1 MFDAIIGL
9 LGAILG
15 FLVYGILIVVIFGGL
30 LLLAMAFKM
39 TVDDPAIGQES
50 DIPEVNSMGE
60 EGWILVYTAED
71 TNHFMLSQVYESE
84 SGAGFRAILSE
95 TSNPPS
101 IESDLEYS
109 SRDQAKAA
117 ADDWANAYREEED

>member
-1 MFDAIIGL
+1 MDSVLTL
-9 LGAILG
+9 LGYG
-15 FLVYGILIVVIFGGL
+15 FVIVIVFGVL
-30 LLLAMAFKM
+30 LFAMAFKM

-50 DIPEVNSMGE
+50 DIPEVDAMAEN
-60 EGWILVYTAED
+60 GWKLVYTAED
-71 TNHFMLSQVYESE
+71 TDHCMLSQVYESG

-109 SRDQAKAA
+109 SLDQAKAA

>member
-1 MFDAIIGL
+1 MDSVLTL
-9 LGAILG
+9 LGYG
-15 FLVYGILIVVIFGGL
+15 FVIVIVFGVL
-30 LLLAMAFKM
+30 LFAMAFKM

-50 DIPEVNSMGE
+50 DIPEVDAMAE
-60 EGWILVYTAED
+60 KGWKLVYMAED
-71 TNHFMLSQVYESE
+71 TDHCMLSQVYESE
-84 SGAGFRAILSE
+84 SGAGFRAILSD

-109 SRDQAKAA
+109 SLDQAKAA

>member
-1 MFDAIIGL
+1 MDSALTL
-9 LGAILG
+9 LGYG
-15 FLVYGILIVVIFGGL
+15 FVIVIVFGV

-50 DIPEVNSMGE
+50 DTPEVDAMAE
-60 EGWILVYTAED
+60 KGWKLVYTAED
-71 TNHFMLSQVYESE
+71 TDHFMLSQVYESE
-84 SGAGFRAILSE
+84 SGAGFRAVLSE

-109 SRDQAKAA
+109 SLDQAKAA
-117 ADDWANAYREEED
+117 ADDWANAYRVEEDKR

>member
-1 MFDAIIGL
+1 MDSVLTL
-9 LGAILG
+9 LGYG
-15 FLVYGILIVVIFGGL
+15 LVIVIVFGV

-50 DIPEVNSMGE
+50 DIPKVDAMAEN
-60 EGWILVYTAED
+60 GWKLVYTAED
-71 TNHFMLSQVYESE
+71 TDNFMLSQVYESE

-109 SRDQAKAA
+109 SLAQAKAA
-117 ADDWANAYREEED
+117 ADDWANAYRAEED

>member
-1 MFDAIIGL
+1 MDSALTL
-9 LGAILG
+9 LGYG
-15 FLVYGILIVVIFGGL
+15 FVIVIVFGV

-50 DIPEVNSMGE
+50 DIPEVDTMAEN
-60 EGWILVYTAED
+60 GWKLVYTAED
-71 TNHFMLSQVYESE
+71 TDHCMLSQVYEPE
-84 SGAGFRAILSE
+84 SGAGLRAILSE

-109 SRDQAKAA
+109 SLDQAKAA
-117 ADDWANAYREEED
+117 ADDWANAYRVEEDKR